1 MFSVYLWKLFGLTP
15 EFQNTHKVMSD
26 VTSQD
31 NTKDRAQSGRAEKG
45 DIARA
50 SQAASNSPS
59 LQTSQGSDTSR
70 WIAEVSHELRLPI
83 ANVSLLVETLLD
95 GGLEDAQVARRMLE
109 RAKQE
114 CARLQSL
121 VNDLLSVEKL
131 SETREQIPREWV
143 DLAERAQYAVDS
155 TQKLAK
161 AGRVKVKIA
170 VEPGFRV
177 YANAP
182 QIDQILLNLLEN
194 AVKFTPE
201 GGIVTIKSGAPGCFS
216 VSDTGIGMPESEI
229 PKIFARFY
237 RIDRSRSKGSTGLGL
252 SIVKHILDLHDAKI
266 NVRSKEGEGSTFSLE
281 FPGPRL
287 GGGG

>member
-1 MFSVYLWKLFGLTP
+1 
-15 EFQNTHKVMSD
+15 MSD
-26 VTSQD
+26 VASQD
-31 NTKDRAQSGRAEKG
+31 NAKDKAQSGRAQRV
-45 DIARA
+45 DNVRA
-50 SQAASNSPS
+50 SQPPSNSPPC
-59 LQTSQGSDTSR
+59 QTSQVSDTSR

-109 RAKQE
+109 RAQQE
-114 CARLQSL
+114 CARLKSL

-131 SETREQIPREWV
+131 SETREQIAREWV
-143 DLAERAQYAVDS
+143 DLAGRAQYAVES
-155 TQKLAK
+155 TQKLAD
-161 AGRVKVKIA
+161 AGAVKVSIA

-201 GGIVTIKSGAPGCFS
+201 GGVVTIRSGAPGCFS
-216 VSDTGIGMPESEI
+216 VSDTGIGMPEAEI

-266 NVRSKEGEGSTFSLE
+266 NVQSKEGEGSTFSLE

>member
-1 MFSVYLWKLFGLTP
+1 
-15 EFQNTHKVMSD
+15 MSD
-26 VTSQD
+26 VASQD
-31 NTKDRAQSGRAEKG
+31 NTKS
-45 DIARA
+45 A
-50 SQAASNSPS
+50 SATSASNAAN
-59 LQTSQGSDTSR
+59 TSQ

-95 GGLEDAQVARRMLE
+95 GGLEDPQVARRMLE

-114 CARLQSL
+114 CDRLQSL

-131 SETREQIPREWV
+131 SESREQIAREWV
-143 DLAERAQYAVDS
+143 DLANRAQYALES

-161 AGRVKVKIA
+161 AGAVKVKVKIA
-170 VEPGFRV
+170 PGFRV

-182 QIDQILLNLLEN
+182 QVDQVLLNLLEN
-194 AVKFTPE
+194 AIKFTPE
-201 GGIVTIKSGAPGCFS
+201 GGVVTIKSGAAGCFS
-216 VSDTGIGMPESEI
+216 VSDTGIGMPEAEI

-237 RIDRSRSKGSTGLGL
+237 RIDRSRGKGSTGLGL
-252 SIVKHILDLHDAKI
+252 SIVKHIVDLHDAKI
-266 NVRSKEGEGSTFSLE
+266 NVQSKEGEGSTFSLE

>member
-1 MFSVYLWKLFGLTP
+1 
-15 EFQNTHKVMSD
+15 MSD
-26 VTSQD
+26 VNSQGNAKNKAQSERAERLDSARGSQPSGMPTAPSANTSQ
-31 NTKDRAQSGRAEKG
+31 
-45 DIARA
+45 
-50 SQAASNSPS
+50 
-59 LQTSQGSDTSR
+59 

-114 CARLQSL
+114 CDRLQSL

-143 DLAERAQYAVDS
+143 DLPMRARYAVES
-155 TQKLAK
+155 TEKLAK
-161 AGRVKVKIA
+161 AGSVKVI
-170 VEPGFRV
+170 VEVQPGFRV
-177 YANAP
+177 YANAS

-194 AVKFTPE
+194 AIKFTPE
-201 GGIVTIKSGAPGCFS
+201 GGVVTIKSGAPGCFS
-216 VSDTGIGMPESEI
+216 VSDTGIGMPETEI

-266 NVRSKEGEGSTFSLE
+266 NVQSKEGAGSTFSLE
-281 FPGPRL
+281 FPSPRL